1 MLYILY
7 DTLFHQ
13 TVWGI
18 EGMIV
23 NIESMST
30 LVLIIVS
37 VEDSRKED
45 AKPTVT
51 SLLSDLKG
59 VVVERDEDI
68 QVFV

>member
-1 MLYILY
+1 
-7 DTLFHQ
+7 
-13 TVWGI
+13 
-18 EGMIV
+18 MIV
-23 NIESMST
+23 SIE
-30 LVLIIVS
+30 
-37 VEDSRKED
+37 DNKKED

>member
-1 MLYILY
+1 
-7 DTLFHQ
+7 
-13 TVWGI
+13 
-18 EGMIV
+18 MIV